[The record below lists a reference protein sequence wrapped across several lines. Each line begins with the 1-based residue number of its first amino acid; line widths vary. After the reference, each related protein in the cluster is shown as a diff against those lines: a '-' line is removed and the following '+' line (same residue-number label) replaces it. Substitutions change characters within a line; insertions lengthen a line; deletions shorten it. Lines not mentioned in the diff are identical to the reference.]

1 MVLPGRPGIRPSDRK
16 MAKLLNI
23 PPATLRYRIRRMYSS
38 GILKGSIMFPNPNLL
53 GLKYGAYTLD
63 ISDLPQKPEIVRKL
77 KLVDGAYMIH
87 DFVGSLVW
95 VTFLYE
101 GDLELPK
108 KLDLMKEIAG
118 VQGIFSTI
126 PYPPCTASLTRVDA
140 ELLLHLAKHGLP
152 TAGELA
158 KKLGASVRTVERRLS
173 KLVGEGA
180 LLSLPSVNYRAITDC
195 VPADLLVFFKDLD
208 AARAAQRNIL
218 SLLGDQL
225 ILAALWDVVG
235 MCSLMLPNVS
245 AATELVDRVKLFEG
259 VVAARIDIVKD
270 HIDLTTTFRKYLERW
285 MVSKGFL
292 KAPPK
297 LEEQQLNVSLK

>member
-16 MAKLLNI
+16 MAKVLNI

-38 GILKGSIMFPNPNLL
+38 GVLKGSLIFPNPNLL
-53 GLKYGAYTLD
+53 GLKYGAYTMD
-63 ISDLPQKPEIVRKL
+63 ISDLARKPEVVRKL

-87 DFVGSLVW
+87 DFIGSLIW
-95 VTFLYE
+95 VTFVYE

-118 VQGIFSTI
+118 VQGIFSSI

-140 ELLLHLAKHGLP
+140 ELLLYLSKFGLS

-158 KKLGASVRTVERRLS
+158 KKSDVSVRTVERRLA

-180 LLSLPSVNYRAITDC
+180 LLSLPSVNYSAITDC
-195 VPADLLVFFKDLD
+195 VPADLLVLFKDLD
-208 AARAAQRNIL
+208 AARGAQRNIL
-218 SLLGDQL
+218 SVLGDQL

-245 AATELVDRVKLFEG
+245 AATD
-259 VVAARIDIVKD
+259 
-270 HIDLTTTFRKYLERW
+270 
-285 MVSKGFL
+285 
-292 KAPPK
+292 
-297 LEEQQLNVSLK
+297 SLIG